1 MVRLRSALVRL
12 WTTLRRDHTD
22 RELTRELHAHL
33 HLLEDEY
40 RRRGH
45 SPEAAAR
52 AARLALGGV
61 EQAREQHR
69 EARTLGW
76 LDDLGH
82 DLGHAVRGVRRAP
95 RAAALVVATLAI
107 GIGLTTAIFTVVQT
121 LLLRPLPY
129 APDPARLVRLVSMT
143 PATATTPARRQD
155 VGVTADEART
165 LASHLH
171 TLDGAGMVGATIM
184 NVRGVDGAGAVTIGS
199 LSPDTWRLLDARPA
213 LGRLVAD
220 GGDGEREIVL
230 SHSAWRRYFGGD
242 PAVLGRTLTLDAVL
256 GRRVSRTL
264 VVVGVMPETFT
275 FPRPETVAWTA
286 PPPTPV
292 SGNAVYR
299 GRLLARLAP
308 GVSRDA
314 ALAELAPV
322 VREVRGHGPEVR
334 YALETEQ
341 DALVGP
347 VRPAALVLLAAVVVL
362 LLIACLNVTNLLLAR
377 ALARSR
383 ELSVRAALG
392 ASRGRLARQAL
403 TDSAL
408 LGLLGGV
415 GGLAVAAG
423 AVAMFRRLATVLPR
437 LDLSTSGP
445 GWGGSSFPRLN
456 EVAIDGSVV
465 LFALVVAT
473 ACGLAVGLGAAW
485 RASRADVFGA
495 FRATGVSRRG
505 VGLGG
510 ARQWLVV
517 MQVAAA
523 MTLLVG
529 AVVLT
534 SSLQRLLGVDTGY
547 VAARVTTFQVAL
559 PPGAYP
565 DARLAAFAEALTT
578 RVRGVPGVETAAY
591 ANQTPMVQLRDTAGG
606 LWTTPDATRAF
617 APDAAD
623 ARFVSQDYLRALGVR
638 VVAGRGFTESD
649 GANAPRVLLVNQAL
663 VRRQFADRAPV
674 GRSVFVGRDVRPWTI
689 VGVVADVRQF
699 GLETAPEPQFFMD
712 LRQWNGGMPLFP
724 AGAYFVVTGALAPDA
739 LSAAVRPIV
748 RDLEPEAALFNV
760 TPMADIVAS
769 SVARPRLYA
778 TLVGTFALVGALL
791 AAVGLYG
798 VLSYL
803 VQERTAEIGVR
814 IALGAA
820 PAAVVRMIARQ
831 GGRLVLGGLVLGTA
845 GGLALSRAATSLLFG
860 VRPTDPGTYVMAAA
874 GFAIVAAIAIL
885 VPARRAARVDP
896 IAAIRCE

>member
-1 MVRLRSALVRL
+1 MVGLRRALVRL
-12 WTTLRRDHTD
+12 WTTLRRDRAD
-22 RELTRELHAHL
+22 RELTRELQAHL

-45 SPEAAAR
+45 TPEAAAR
-52 AARLALGGV
+52 ASRLALGGV

-95 RAAALVVATLAI
+95 RPAALVVATLAI

-121 LLLRPLPY
+121 LLLKPLPY

-143 PATATTPARRQD
+143 PATATSPARRQD
-155 VGVTADEART
+155 VGLTADEADALGRQLRT
-165 LASHLH
+165 V
-171 TLDGAGMVGATIM
+171 AGVGLVGEMVM
-184 NVRGVDGAGAVTIGS
+184 NLRGVDGAGAVSVGT
-199 LSPDTWRLLDARPA
+199 LTPTAWRLLEARPA
-213 LGRLVAD
+213 LGRLPIA
-220 GGDGEREIVL
+220 GIEGEREVVL
-230 SHSAWRRYFGGD
+230 SHAAWRRWFAGSPD
-242 PAVLGRTLTLDAVL
+242 VLGRTLTLDTVL
-256 GRRVSRTL
+256 GRRVTRSL
-264 VVVGVMPETFT
+264 VIVGVMPDTFL
-275 FPRPETVAWTA
+275 FPRSTTVAWTA
-286 PPPTPV
+286 PATAV
-292 SGNAVYR
+292 AGGRAVYR
-299 GRLLARLAP
+299 GRLLLRLAHW
-308 GVSRDA
+308 VAFEA

-322 VREVRGHGPEVR
+322 VRELRQHGPEVR

-341 DALVGP
+341 DSLVGP
-347 VRPAALVLLAAVVVL
+347 VRPAALVLMAAVVVL

-377 ALARSR
+377 ALARTR

-415 GGLAVAAG
+415 GGLVVAAG
-423 AVAMFRRLATVLPR
+423 AVATFRRLATVLPR

-445 GWGGSSFPRLN
+445 GWGGSSFPRLD
-456 EVAIDGSVV
+456 EIAIDGGVV
-465 LFALVVAT
+465 LFAVVVAT
-473 ACGLAVGLGAAW
+473 ACGLVVGLGAAW

-495 FRATGVSRRG
+495 FRATGVARPG
-505 VGLGG
+505 AGLGG

-517 MQVAAA
+517 VQVAAA

-559 PPGAYP
+559 PPATYP
-565 DARLAAFAEALTT
+565 EARLAAFAETLIG
-578 RVRGVPGVETAAY
+578 RVRAVPGVDTAGY

-606 LWTTPDATRAF
+606 LWTTPDASRAF

-638 VVAGRGFTESD
+638 VVAGRGFDAGD
-649 GANAPRVLLVNQAL
+649 GAAAPRVLLVNQAL
-663 VRRQFADRAPV
+663 VRRQFAEGDPIGRAV
-674 GRSVFVGRDVRPWTI
+674 YVGRDVRPWTI
-689 VGVVADVRQF
+689 VGIVADVRQF

-724 AGAYFVVTGALAPDA
+724 AGAYFVVTSALAPDV

-760 TPMADIVAS
+760 TPMAEIVAS

-778 TLVGTFALVGALL
+778 TIVGAFALVGALL

-820 PAAVVRMIARQ
+820 PSAVVRMIARQ

-845 GGLALSRAATSLLFG
+845 GGLALSRAAAALLFG
-860 VRPTDPGTYVMAAA
+860 VRPTDPGTYVVAAT
-874 GFAIVAAIAIL
+874 GFVIVAAIAIL
-885 VPARRAARVDP
+885 LPARRAAHVDP